1 MKPTRKQFSRA
12 LYAAYDGPAKETLVQ
27 YLESAGH
34 TIVNTEEN
42 YSVDVVS
49 QKKDYTY
56 FNEAEV
62 KVAWTGDWPTHWEDI
77 RIPERKGKLL
87 TKYEG
92 ENGVLNFYIFR
103 KDMKQAWR
111 IKDTSLTHER
121 LREAR
126 GRNIL
131 KGEQFYHI
139 PYTEAELINVGEL
152 AA

>member
-12 LYAAYDGPAKETLVQ
+12 LYDAYDAPAKDTLVK

-34 TIVNTEEN
+34 EITNTDEN
-42 YSVDVVS
+42 YYVDVVS
-49 QKKDYTY
+49 TKKDYTY

-62 KVAWTGDWPTHWEDI
+62 KLAWSGNWPTDWKDI
-77 RIPERKGKLL
+77 RIPERKGRLL
-87 TKYEG
+87 EKYEG
-92 ENGVLNFYIFR
+92 EKGVLNFYIFR

-111 IKDTSLTHER
+111 IKDTSLTPDR
-121 LREAR
+121 LREAH

-139 PYTEAELINVGEL
+139 PYTEAELVNL
-152 AA
+152 